1 MGRRLCNA
9 PSETDGVPHPAPP
22 SGDADIRIYNYTIF
36 YMKMEDIKIN
46 YFFRGRTGIKFR
58 HIL

>member
-9 PSETDGVPHPAPP
+9 PSETDDVTLPAPP